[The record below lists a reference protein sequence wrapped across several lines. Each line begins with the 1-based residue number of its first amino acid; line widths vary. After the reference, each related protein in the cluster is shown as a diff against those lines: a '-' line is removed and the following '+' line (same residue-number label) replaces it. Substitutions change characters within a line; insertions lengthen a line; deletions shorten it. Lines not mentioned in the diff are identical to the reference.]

1 MEEVLLVYFRFG
13 RVSINFENW
22 RVRERMREIGRGR
35 LKGRRNRGKLV
46 PQSMIRKGQRKKQEL

>member
-35 LKGRRNRGKLV
+35 NRGKLV